1 MQIQFRDLSAHLQ
14 KKTLAPL
21 WFITGSEQLLMVE
34 AADAVRSAARAAG
47 YTEREVLNASAVW
60 NWNQLIE
67 SCQAMSLFA
76 EKRIVEL
83 RLASPKPGK
92 QGAEVLQTVAEMAR
106 TGGLENTLLI
116 VSIPWDWTIEK
127 LAWYKKLT
135 SIAATVRCEPVTAR
149 ELPGWFQERLKLQGQ
164 SAEPM
169 ALKLLAERCEGNLLA
184 AKQELLKLSYA
195 YPAGT
200 EITEQMI
207 RDAVS
212 DVSRFDA
219 EALLQAAM
227 LGDAAKG
234 LKVLGKL
241 RDEGQNVL
249 AFSWMITDEIRK
261 AAQMRSMTD
270 AGRTPQEALRA
281 LSVWAPA
288 ASARIRMLARRHTAA
303 KLAAALM
310 LCADIDKIAK
320 GLTVRN
326 RSGDVWNEMA
336 SLVTFVARG

>member
-1 MQIQFRDLSAHLQ
+1 MQVQFRDLSAQLQ
-14 KKTLAPL
+14 KKSLAPL

-34 AADAVRSAARAAG
+34 AADAIRSAARAAG
-47 YTEREVLNASAVW
+47 YTEREVLNASALW
-60 NWNQLIE
+60 NWSLLIE

-92 QGAEVLQTVAEMAR
+92 QGSEVLQTVSEMAR
-106 TGGLENTLLI
+106 TGGLENTILI
-116 VSIPWDWTIEK
+116 VSIPFDWSIEK

-135 SIAATVRCEPVTAR
+135 SIAATVRCEPVTAK
-149 ELPGWFQERLKLQGQ
+149 ELPGWFQSRFKLQGQ
-164 SAEPM
+164 TAEPM
-169 ALKLLAERCEGNLLA
+169 ALKLLSERCEGNLLA

-207 RDAVS
+207 RDSVS

-219 EALLQAAM
+219 EALLQAAL

-234 LKVLGKL
+234 LKVLEKL

-261 AAQMRSMTD
+261 ASQVRSLMD
-270 AGRTPQEALRA
+270 AGRTPQDALRA
-281 LSVWAPA
+281 AAVWGPA
-288 ASARIRMLARRHTAA
+288 ASARIRALARRHSAV
-303 KLAAALM
+303 KLASALM

-320 GLTVRN
+320 GLTVKT

-336 SLVTFVARG
+336 SLVAFVARG

>member
-1 MQIQFRDLSAHLQ
+1 MQIQFRDLSAKLAKQ
-14 KKTLAPL
+14 LAPF
-21 WFITGSEQLLMVE
+21 WFVTGSEQLLMIE
-34 AADAVRSAARAAG
+34 AADAIRSAARAAG
-47 YTEREVLNASAVW
+47 YTEREVLNGSAVW
-60 NWNQLIE
+60 NWSQLIE

-106 TGGLENTLLI
+106 TGAIENTILI
-116 VSIPWDWTIEK
+116 VSAPCDWTVEK
-127 LAWYKKLT
+127 LAWFKKLT
-135 SIAATVRCEPVTAR
+135 SIALTVRCEPITAK
-149 ELPGWFQERLKLQGQ
+149 ELPGWFQARLKLQGQ

-169 ALKLLAERCEGNLLA
+169 ALKLLSERCEGNLLA

-207 RDAVS
+207 REAVS

-219 EALLQAAM
+219 ESLLQAAL

-234 LKVLGKL
+234 LKVLEKL
-241 RDEGQNVL
+241 RDEGQSVL
-249 AFSWMITDEIRK
+249 GFSWMLTDEIRK
-261 AAQMRSMTD
+261 AAQTRSFMD
-270 AGRTPQEALRA
+270 AGSDPQEALRA
-281 LSVWAPA
+281 AGVWGPA
-288 ASARIRMLARRHTAA
+288 ATARVRNLSRRLTAA
-303 KLAAALM
+303 KLASALM

-320 GLTVRN
+320 GLTVKT
-326 RSGDVWNEMA
+326 RSTEVWNEMA
-336 SLVTFVARG
+336 SLVAFIARG